1 MYEAA
6 ASCKDIT
13 WAPVTSWELPM
24 CNARRILLG
33 REARDESSARNFV
46 SCQSLAT
53 LRRYG
58 TR

>member
-1 MYEAA
+1 MYETA
-6 ASCKDIT
+6 ASCKDIARGSGNKLGT
-13 WAPVTSWELPM
+13 PM
-24 CNARRILLG
+24 RNARRILLR
-33 REARDESSARNFV
+33 REARVESSARNSV